1 VSRHPADRAAL
12 EALAEA
18 YLAGGAPGLAVSA
31 IDRAPDQVKGVVR
44 IADARARALT
54 ELGRPEAAL
63 ATQRRVLEAC
73 EKTSCSP
80 SLVARAERRA
90 RWLGELVRQGI
101 DPLAEPERTLLAY
114 RVAVREVRLDGP

>member
-1 VSRHPADRAAL
+1 L
-12 EALAEA
+12 TEA

-31 IDRAPDQVKGVVR
+31 IDRAPEEVR
-44 IADARARALT
+44 ETVGIADARARALT

-73 EKTSCSP
+73 AKAACSP
-80 SLVARAERRA
+80 NLVARAERRA

-101 DPLAEPERTLLAY
+101 DPLAEPERTLFAY